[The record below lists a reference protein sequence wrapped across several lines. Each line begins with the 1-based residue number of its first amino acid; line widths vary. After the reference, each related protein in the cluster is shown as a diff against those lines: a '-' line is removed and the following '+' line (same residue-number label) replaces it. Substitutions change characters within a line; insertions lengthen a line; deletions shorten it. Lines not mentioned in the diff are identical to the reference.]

1 MPNEIKK
8 VNDFKKT
15 IQDQMD
21 KNRTNY
27 DNILQYQ
34 PQLDIMMKNVREV
47 LNIPDD
53 DDEQFRDLI
62 ELKRKHVNKFR
73 MN

>member
-1 MPNEIKK
+1 
-8 VNDFKKT
+8 
-15 IQDQMD
+15 MD

-62 ELKRKHVNKFR
+62 ELKRKHVKKFR